1 MEVDYLSTLN
11 SGGSGLNITQLV
23 DSIVAAEIE
32 PVKALINQQVGVNDL
47 AISEVAKF
55 RGQAATLE
63 GALSVAGA
71 GGVFQAQSASTAVS
85 IAVNDVNALSVGTIS
100 IQTNQLASRQVLEFT
115 GFASVDVIVV

>member
-1 MEVDYLSTLN
+1 MAVDYLSTLN

-32 PVKALINQQVGVNDL
+32 PAKALINKQVSKNDL

-55 RGQAATLE
+55 RARAATLE

-71 GGVFQAQSASTAVS
+71 TGIFQVQSSSAATATSDCTASTPAS
-85 IAVNDVNALSVGTIS
+85 NDNVFN
-100 IQTNQLASRQVLEFT
+100 NQWDSGACCL
-115 GFASVDVIVV
+115 D

>member
-1 MEVDYLSTLN
+1 MAVDYLSTLN

-32 PVKALINQQVGVNDL
+32 PAKALINKQVSETDL

-55 RGQAATLE
+55 RARAATLE

-71 GGVFQAQSASTAVS
+71 TGIFQVQSSSAATA
-85 IAVNDVNALSVGTIS
+85 I
-100 IQTNQLASRQVLEFT
+100 
-115 GFASVDVIVV
+115 